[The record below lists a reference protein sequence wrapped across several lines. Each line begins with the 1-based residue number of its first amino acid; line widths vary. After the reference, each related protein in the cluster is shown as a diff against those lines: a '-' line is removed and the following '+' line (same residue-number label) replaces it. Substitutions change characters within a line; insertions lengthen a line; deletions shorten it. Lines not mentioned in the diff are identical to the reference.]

1 MTKSLIPTM
10 TADEYDY
17 VIQTLNR
24 EGLGWSSTETY
35 QQEQRANARAEQL
48 IRERRGI

>member
-10 TADEYDY
+10 TADEYDI
-17 VIQTLNR
+17 VIRTLTA

-35 QQEQRANARAEQL
+35 AQEQRANARAEQI
-48 IRERRGI
+48 IRKLRNI